1 MSIREKIEKEYK
13 KSILEKKP
21 NITNTLRL
29 VKSSIKDKDIEAR
42 TSGIDDGIKEAQIM
56 TLLQSLIKQRN
67 DSIDSFKKA
76 NRNDLIEKEK
86 EEIEIIK
93 GFLPL
98 QKNEKETEEIIDT
111 IIKTNNINSL
121 KDMGKLMGFLKSDY
135 SGQIDMGLA
144 GKIAKSKLSS

>member
-93 GFLPL
+93 SFLPL
-98 QKNEKETEEIIDT
+98 QKSEKETEEIIDT
-111 IIKTNNINSL
+111 IIKTNNINSI

>member
-13 KSILEKKP
+13 KSILQKKP

>member
-1 MSIREKIEKEYK
+1 MSIREIIEKEYK

-93 GFLPL
+93 SFLPL
-98 QKNEKETEEIIDT
+98 QKSEKETEEIIDT

>member
-93 GFLPL
+93 SFLPL
-98 QKNEKETEEIIDT
+98 QKSEKETEEIIDT

>member
-1 MSIREKIEKEYK
+1 MSIREIIEKEYK

-67 DSIDSFKKA
+67 DSIDFFKKA

-121 KDMGKLMGFLKSDY
+121 KDMGKLMSFLKSDY

>member
-93 GFLPL
+93 SFLPL
-98 QKNEKETEEIIDT
+98 QKNEKETEEIIET
-111 IIKTNNINSL
+111 IIKTNNINSI

>member
-93 GFLPL
+93 SFLPL
-98 QKNEKETEEIIDT
+98 QKSEKETEEIIDT

-121 KDMGKLMGFLKSDY
+121 KDMGKLMSFLKSDY

>member
-93 GFLPL
+93 SFLPL

>member
-13 KSILEKKP
+13 KSVLEKKP

-93 GFLPL
+93 NFLPL
-98 QKNEKETEEIIDT
+98 QKSEKETEEIIDT

>member
-98 QKNEKETEEIIDT
+98 QKNEKETEEIINT

>member
-1 MSIREKIEKEYK
+1 M
-13 KSILEKKP
+13 IL
-21 NITNTLRL
+21 R
-29 VKSSIKDKDIEAR
+29 
-42 TSGIDDGIKEAQIM
+42 
-56 TLLQSLIKQRN
+56 
-67 DSIDSFKKA
+67 
-76 NRNDLIEKEK
+76 
-86 EEIEIIK
+86 IK

-98 QKNEKETEEIIDT
+98 QKNEKETEEIIDI

>member
-93 GFLPL
+93 SFLPL

-121 KDMGKLMGFLKSDY
+121 KDMGKLMSFLKSDY